1 MDVEVVK
8 LSSRGQLVIPEDMR
22 EDLDLKKGEKLLLVE
37 RGGVILMKSV
47 RTVGEELATD
57 LIALARAEE
66 AWVDIE
72 EGRAKK
78 MSKKEFLKEL
88 AEW

>member
-22 EDLDLKKGEKLLLVE
+22 ECLHLKKGEKLLLVE
-37 RGGVILMKSV
+37 RGGVILMKPV
-47 RTVGEELATD
+47 KTVGKELATD

-72 EGRAKK
+72 EGKAKK
-78 MSKKEFLKEL
+78 MPKKEFLKEL
-88 AEW
+88 AKW